1 MHSVTMSETDDQ
13 ISWNT
18 ALKNMGVKWNKTTDV
33 KKMCS
38 EKIGWE
44 SEGTLKMFVFPEVIV
59 CRHCCKQTNKVFYI
73 VHPVGGHLV
82 MTTKEHALRGM
93 NAWFLRRNWKNFN
106 DPALTGVEWLRKLS
120 TL

>member
-1 MHSVTMSETDDQ
+1 MHSVTMSEPDDQ

-44 SEGTLKMFVFPEVIV
+44 SEGTLKMFVFPEEKI
-59 CRHCCKQTNKVFYI
+59 CRHCCKQTNKAFYI
-73 VHPVGGHLV
+73 MHPVGGHHV
-82 MTTKEHALRGM
+82 MTTKEKVLKER
-93 NAWFLRRNWKNFN
+93 NIWFMKSSWRDFN
-106 DPALTGVEWLRKLS
+106 DTAMTGVKWLRKLS